1 MRARPV
7 RSRIFLPVV
16 RLGLVSDDWKW
27 VFSIA
32 FLGFFL
38 PYLFW
43 RFVSPVSFL
52 RTPIHFWVGLIT
64 SAAGY
69 SFFYWIRKGRRPLW
83 FQHRLRQLIEQPRRR
98 RALPADW
105 RDRAIHW
112 IKRK

>member
-27 VFSIA
+27 VLTIA

-43 RFVSPVSFL
+43 RFVAPLGFL
-52 RTPIHFWVGLIT
+52 RVPIYFWVGLIT
-64 SAAGY
+64 TAAGY
-69 SFFYWIRKGRRPLW
+69 SFFYWIRKGRRGLW
-83 FQHRLRQLIEQPRRR
+83 FQHRLRQLIEAPTRRR
-98 RALPADW
+98 SLPADW
-105 RDRAIHW
+105 RDRKRLW
-112 IKRK
+112 IKEK